1 MAKRMVSAARTMV
14 NDLRR
19 RWMRW
24 MTVLPSCCELL
35 IGNNDTD
42 DDFLLVLLLRLD
54 KCMFS
59 RVLLEVIDLVDAHLL
74 VTDAERALIR
84 GDSHVLVV
92 ENASTIVALLQ
103 IAARAVA
110 AIRVVFTMVDAA
122 ALDWK
127 AAAYGI
133 YGMVIWCWW

>member
-19 RWMRW
+19 RWMKW
-24 MTVLPSCCELL
+24 VTVLPSCCELL

-42 DDFLLVLLLRLD
+42 DLLGLLRLD

-59 RVLLEVIDLVDAHLL
+59 RVLLEVIDLVDAHLF

-84 GDSHVLVV
+84 GDSHVV
-92 ENASTIVALLQ
+92 ENASTIVAVLQ

-110 AIRVVFTMVDAA
+110 AIRVVFTMVDIA
-122 ALDWK
+122 
-127 AAAYGI
+127 
-133 YGMVIWCWW
+133 C

>member
-24 MTVLPSCCELL
+24 VTVLPSCCELL

-42 DDFLLVLLLRLD
+42 DDLLLVLLLRLD

-59 RVLLEVIDLVDAHLL
+59 RVLLEFIDLVDAHLF

-84 GDSHVLVV
+84 GDWHVLVV
-92 ENASTIVALLQ
+92 ENASTIVAVLQ

-110 AIRVVFTMVDAA
+110 AIRVVFTMVAIA
-122 ALDWK
+122 CLV
-127 AAAYGI
+127 G
-133 YGMVIWCWW
+133 

>member
-35 IGNNDTD
+35 IGNNDTED
-42 DDFLLVLLLRLD
+42 SLELLRLD

-74 VTDAERALIR
+74 VTDAERALMIR
-84 GDSHVLVV
+84 GDSHVV
-92 ENASTIVALLQ
+92 ENASTIVAVLQ

-110 AIRVVFTMVDAA
+110 AIRAVFTMVAIV
-122 ALDWK
+122 LLYVDWI
-127 AAAYGI
+127 APSLFGR
-133 YGMVIWCWW
+133 VWW

>member
-24 MTVLPSCCELL
+24 VTVLPSCCELL

-42 DDFLLVLLLRLD
+42 DDLLLVLLLRLD

-59 RVLLEVIDLVDAHLL
+59 RVLLEFIDLVDAHLF

-84 GDSHVLVV
+84 GDWHVLVV
-92 ENASTIVALLQ
+92 ENASTIVAVLQ

-110 AIRVVFTMVDAA
+110 AIRVVFTMVDIVPA
-122 ALDWK
+122 ALDWI
-127 AAAYGI
+127 APSLYGTH
-133 YGMVIWCWW
+133 GGVT